1 MPLVTITLR
10 RPKPA
15 GFKTAILA
23 GMHGALIAAGVP
35 PADRFQRVLELSA
48 DDFRYDARYPDLASD
63 RGEDFVLI
71 EVLWSVGRSVKVK
84 RKFVEDVGT
93 TLARE
98 PGLDREQ
105 VMIVFIETAWENWA
119 FGGGRLLHA

>member
-23 GMHGALIAAGVP
+23 RVHGALIAAGVP

-63 RGEDFVLI
+63 RAEDFVLI

-84 RKFVEDVGT
+84 RNFVDDVVT

-105 VMIVFIETAWENWA
+105 VMILFIETAWENWA

>member
-23 GMHGALIAAGVP
+23 RVHGALIAAGVP
-35 PADRFQRVLELSA
+35 RADRFQRVFELA
-48 DDFRYDARYPDLASD
+48 VDDVRYDARYPDLASE
-63 RGEDFVLI
+63 RGDDFVLI
-71 EVLWSVGRSVKVK
+71 EVLWSVGRSIKVK
-84 RKFVEDVGT
+84 RKFVDDVVT
-93 TLARE
+93 ALARE

-105 VMIVFIETAWENWA
+105 VMIVFVETTWENWA